1 MVLVQFGQA
10 GAVPRL
16 AGGPNHHEFAGL
28 RYYLKQDSQSRQ
40 SVGPE
45 CPEAELAVFV
55 ALPVSFPSYLD
66 VGE

>member
-16 AGGPNHHEFAGL
+16 AGGPNHPEFAGL

-40 SVGPE
+40 SVAPE
-45 CPEAELAVFV
+45 CPEAELAVLA
-55 ALPVSFPSYLD
+55 ALSVSSLSYLD
-66 VGE
+66 GE